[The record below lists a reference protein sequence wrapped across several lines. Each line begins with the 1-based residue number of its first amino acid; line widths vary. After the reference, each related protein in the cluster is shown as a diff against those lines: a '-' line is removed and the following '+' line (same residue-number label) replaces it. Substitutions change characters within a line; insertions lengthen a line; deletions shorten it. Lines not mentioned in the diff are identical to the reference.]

1 MQFNHKCGQ
10 KNGNQMGFLDWMGI
24 FYKGNFGL
32 CCFFFKTDSLDFWIE
47 LSFRVMVNLG
57 SLIKAKC

>member
-1 MQFNHKCGQ
+1 
-10 KNGNQMGFLDWMGI
+10 MGFLDWMGI